1 MEWQTQRKNF
11 VLQAFIFSAL
21 MGIPIGLG
29 FLAFYFFFF
38 WLAFPTENPYF
49 TILGLPLPLLLIGLA
64 ETILLLWQ
72 LLRFRNTEYI
82 ITDKRLITQSG
93 AIILDTRFVD
103 FVKIQE
109 VYVKVGIVDRLCG
122 TGSLYAM
129 TAGTYGFVPQ

>member
-38 WLAFPTENPYF
+38 WSAFPTENPYF

-64 ETILLLWQ
+64 EAILLLWQ